1 MASWMTWAKPGP
13 LVWRCIRKDSS
24 LGQGAVCLLFQT
36 GTYRTR
42 RLARGS
48 RVKRLVIFAATLAM
62 SESGSAGVAVA
73 QKAGL
78 DGIACEEG
86 M

>member
-1 MASWMTWAKPGP
+1 
-13 LVWRCIRKDSS
+13 
-24 LGQGAVCLLFQT
+24 
-36 GTYRTR
+36 
-42 RLARGS
+42 
-48 RVKRLVIFAATLAM
+48 VKRLVIFAATLAM